1 MEWTPASVLGWLF
14 GSEHGASGRLLP
26 RWIFL
31 RALGLIYYSV
41 FFLAGVSNSRIDW
54 AAGNSSGR
62 RIPAGAGRA
71 VRARQLL
78 VCADAAVAIQRL
90 PHGHGDLLG
99 RHDCF
104 GAAGL
109 EYLAARYVNDMF
121 RVFPFVR
128 ERGAGFF
135 RLSVR
140 WNVAGGG
147 VYCAFFRASGI
158 PAWMGRG
165 KQAIARELVLAGVGR
180 LPDLF

>member
-14 GSEHGASGRLLP
+14 GSEHG
-26 RWIFL
+26 
-31 RALGLIYYSV
+31 
-41 FFLAGVSNSRIDW
+41 
-54 AAGNSSGR
+54 SSGR

-90 PHGHGDLLG
+90 PYGHGDLLG

-128 ERGAGFF
+128 QRGAGFF

-147 VYCAFFRASGI
+147 VYCAFFRAGGI